1 MARQK
6 ILLPHN
12 FTDYDNRAIDFL
24 IRTFAHSKEVEI
36 TLFNAYTPLPEIAS
50 RVHEAQVLDKL
61 KANLN
66 QLSLR
71 IKEQEEALIRV
82 KEKLLKNGFAE
93 DQVSYIFK
101 PRKKDTASEIIS
113 LVSAQNF
120 NMVVINHRPGK
131 VTRFFTGSV
140 YQKVVTALKQT
151 TICIV
156 T

>member
-1 MARQK
+1 MEYAE
-6 ILLPHN
+6 
-12 FTDYDNRAIDFL
+12 FTPETKVLGGSFLSIIKAMEAFKSIAEKFMKDEGLDDVVYDRE
-24 IRTFAHSKEVEI
+24 HW
-36 TLFNAYTPLPEIAS
+36 YPLQS
-50 RVHEAQVLDKL
+50 WLNVLK
-61 KANLN
+61 
-66 QLSLR
+66 
-71 IKEQEEALIRV
+71 RV

-93 DQVSYIFK
+93 DQINYIFK